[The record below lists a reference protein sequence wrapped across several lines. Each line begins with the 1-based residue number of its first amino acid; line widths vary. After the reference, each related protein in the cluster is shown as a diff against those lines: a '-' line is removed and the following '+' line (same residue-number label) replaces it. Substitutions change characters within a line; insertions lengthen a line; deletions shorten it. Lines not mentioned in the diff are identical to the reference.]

1 MNNKNQLFEALPEA
15 EVCADEGEWD
25 GDPEPERQQRH
36 QREERDRGRA
46 PVVPQNLNR
55 QNIRYSIT
63 L

>member
-36 QREERDRGRA
+36 QREERDCGRA

-55 QNIRYSIT
+55 QNIRKK
-63 L
+63 